1 VWIVSP
7 TSSVAQWKTSACATR
22 VTFAVPMAPV
32 SRKTNVASR
41 VQLASIGLIVGVSVL
56 RNSVQMRISHAPKY
70 AKQGVNVMK
79 AVTVTQMAFV
89 WFVKEC
95 KLVATILNGTS
106 VVAHVQQSVANRK
119 PSSVRSNVCPN
130 ANVTKDSCS
139 MPLAVASR
147 KTSVTSRVQLESTG
161 PIVAMSVQSSTVPE
175 HLNQKTG
182 FALKCA
188 RHVVNVT
195 KALTVMKVA
204 LV

>member
-1 VWIVSP
+1 V
-7 TSSVAQWKTSACATR
+7 TR

-41 VQLASIGLIVGVSVL
+41 VQLASIGLIVAVSVQ
-56 RNSVQMRISHAPKY
+56 RSSAPMRISHAPKY
-70 AKQGVNVMK
+70 ARQGVNVKK
-79 AVTVTQMAFV
+79 AVTVTQVAFV

-95 KLVATILNGTS
+95 KLVATILNGTIAE
-106 VVAHVQQSVANRK
+106 AHVQQSVANRK

-139 MPLAVASR
+139 MPLAAASR

-182 FALKCA
+182 SAQKCA